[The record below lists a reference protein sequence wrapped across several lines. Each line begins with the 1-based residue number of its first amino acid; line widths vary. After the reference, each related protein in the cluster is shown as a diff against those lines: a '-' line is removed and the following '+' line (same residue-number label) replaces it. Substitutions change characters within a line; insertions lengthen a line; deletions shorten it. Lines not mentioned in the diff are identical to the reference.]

1 MESPNGQQLARQFE
15 QVAMKNRVDQLEDVD
30 DLRMI
35 AKRLIDLNYGM
46 KDQFSEMIAKGWLG

>member
-15 QVAMKNRVDQLEDVD
+15 QVAMKSRVDQLESVD

-35 AKRLIDLNYGM
+35 AKRLIDLNYGL
-46 KDQFSEMIAKGWLG
+46 KDQFSAMIAKGWLD